1 MCIINVENL
10 RVSYGDQTVL
20 KDVNFV
26 IPHNKITI
34 IIGPSGCGKTTLLR
48 SLNRLIELQDN
59 VTVSGTILMDG
70 VSVYDPR
77 IDVTELRKRMGLLAQ
92 RPYPLP
98 MSIYDNIAYGPRIHG
113 IRKKSVLNEI
123 VERNLRAAGLWDEV
137 KDRLKSPAS
146 SLSIGQQQRLCLA
159 RCLAVSPEVILCD
172 EPTSSLDPFS
182 AQKIEETLREL
193 REKYTIVLVTHN
205 LRRARRLADYI
216 GFIFLGE
223 LVEFGEKNEFFN
235 NPQNERTQAYISGEI
250 YV

>member
-1 MCIINVENL
+1 MCIVNVENL
-10 RVSYGDQTVL
+10 RVSYGDHTVL

-223 LVEFGEKNEFFN
+223 LVEFGEKNQFFDT
-235 NPQNERTQAYISGEI
+235 PQNERTQAYISGEI